1 MTKEGLFMLFS
12 EVDGELVEE
21 ARTAAPKKRASLRW
35 GVLAACLCL
44 VAAGALTF
52 ARLSSREPV
61 SGGGYNGGAG
71 GSTGGAADPGGAWPE
86 GVDPKTA
93 SIAVYPATE
102 RVENVADAAI
112 RQLSEEEA
120 LQYGDLGRYLP
131 RTLPEGYW
139 FVIAEV
145 YETEMKDGG
154 EYHLLRA
161 TYSKSDPADFDPEA
175 PYLTDDCFFLQVLDY
190 LPDTRYPV
198 YTPETQDLPQGDAGN
213 FYLALDGAYIGVF
226 PSTSRIGGGE
236 LRQLTEELLKN

>member
-35 GVLAACLCL
+35 GALAACLCL

-102 RVENVADAAI
+102 RVENVADAAV

-120 LQYGDLGRYLP
+120 LQYGDLGR
-131 RTLPEGYW
+131 
-139 FVIAEV
+139 
-145 YETEMKDGG
+145 
-154 EYHLLRA
+154 
-161 TYSKSDPADFDPEA
+161 
-175 PYLTDDCFFLQVLDY
+175 
-190 LPDTRYPV
+190 
-198 YTPETQDLPQGDAGN
+198 
-213 FYLALDGAYIGVF
+213 
-226 PSTSRIGGGE
+226 
-236 LRQLTEELLKN
+236 